1 MTWFP
6 HSHGK
11 CLVCL
16 GPLQAMKKA
25 HDWVEEDQSV
35 VSIDVTK
42 RPEEEEKKGE
52 KEERAK
58 EPEEDRTGGKGTKT
72 EEVNPHHVTHSYPQ
86 LLYLSLISGVASHLP
101 FTPCPAF

>member
-1 MTWFP
+1 MTWFS
-6 HSHGK
+6 HSRGK

-25 HDWVEEDQSV
+25 HDWVEEDQSL

-42 RPEEEEKKGE
+42 RPEEEEKKEE

-58 EPEEDRTGGKGTKT
+58 EPEEDKTGGKGTKT
-72 EEVNPHHVTHSYPQ
+72 VEVNPHHVTHSYQ
-86 LLYLSLISGVASHLP
+86 
-101 FTPCPAF
+101 